1 MEGKEE
7 DNGRERWV
15 VRIKGQKERVR
26 KRRMRGK
33 WRKLMRSEGLG
44 GK

>member
-1 MEGKEE
+1 MVEKCG
-7 DNGRERWV
+7 WM
-15 VRIKGQKERVR
+15 RIKGQKKRVR

-33 WRKLMRSEGLG
+33 WRKLRSEGLG